1 MVQYQEQE
9 LARRCAKG
17 DSRARKELYTL
28 YSARLYGLCLR
39 YCTDAEKARDLLHDS
54 FIKVYDKI
62 GRFQYRGEGSLYS
75 WMARLT
81 IGICV
86 DEIRRRS
93 RINFV
98 DLDEGPDI
106 SDEPSADIVS
116 KIPGHKIRELI
127 DKLPPVRRTVFN
139 LHYIDGLSHK
149 DIAEMLGIQEKSST
163 SMAAKARSS
172 LALMIKDYIDRQDE

>member
-1 MVQYQEQE
+1 MQYQEQE

-17 DSRARKELYTL
+17 DRQARKELYTL

-62 GRFQYRGEGSLYS
+62 GRFQYRGDGSLYS

-86 DEIRRRS
+86 DEIRRHS
-93 RINFV
+93 KLNLV
-98 DLDEGPDI
+98 DIDDGPDI
-106 SDEPSADIVS
+106 ADEPSAEIVRE
-116 KIPGHKIRELI
+116 IPGHKIRELI
-127 DKLPPVRRTVFN
+127 DTLPPVRRTVFN
-139 LHYIDGLSHK
+139 LHYIDGLPHK
-149 DIAEMLGIQEKSST
+149 EIAAILGIQERSST
-163 SMAAKARSS
+163 SMAAKARNS
-172 LALMIKDYIDRQDE
+172 LALMIKELIDRQDE